1 MINLTVVIFNVV
13 IKWLIN
19 SLFYPNINFIRL
31 LNFKLLNNLL
41 KIKAFSVFQQTLTIC
56 KNHIN
61 NLYHQSSSVAL
72 SEWWIPQ
79 DKNSLFRPLK
89 WDGYQPYYGKQR
101 NSLKTGCEFYIEEG
115 INWKP
120 NKYLD
125 IAIDDEYN
133 EFQCCWIEIINHTNP
148 NILVSLIIILMIP
161 ILIYI

>member
-1 MINLTVVIFNVV
+1 MPKHNKFCTRVRKVKLLN
-13 IKWLIN
+13 
-19 SLFYPNINFIRL
+19 IRL
-31 LNFKLLNNLL
+31 IMKKPYDKPYSSHIQCSDKVTDKFTLLPKYQFYQTLEFHKLLNNLL

-56 KNHIN
+56 KNLIN
-61 NLYHQSSSVAL
+61 NLCHQSSSVAL

-79 DKNSLFRPLK
+79 DKNSLFRPLN

-125 IAIDDEYN
+125 IAI
-133 EFQCCWIEIINHTNP
+133 
-148 NILVSLIIILMIP
+148 
-161 ILIYI
+161 